1 MNHDTPQQSD
11 PNRENTASVSD
22 QATGDITANTYVPYV
37 APEDHS
43 EEAER
48 SRSILSLPIRPLT
61 LTAPFQW
68 LIQGARDF
76 GRAPW
81 LGLYFGFFFFLMGHA
96 LWWVFQSA
104 PAYALAL
111 SAGFLLMGPFICLG
125 LYYVSKKLEL
135 GEPPLFSEA
144 IFAWTPSFGAMA
156 IFAGVLLV
164 LEMLWG
170 RASLIV
176 FAVAFDGAL
185 DPNLG
190 TLAQILRP
198 ENIGF
203 LMTYFVVGAVFA
215 NLIYAA
221 SVIAIPMIMDRQ
233 CDAVSAGLTSF
244 RACLRNPLVMLLW
257 AALIAVLSVTAML
270 PYFLGMIVIIP
281 IIGHATWHAYRAI
294 VAPV

>member
-1 MNHDTPQQSD
+1 
-11 PNRENTASVSD
+11 
-22 QATGDITANTYVPYV
+22 
-37 APEDHS
+37 
-43 EEAER
+43 
-48 SRSILSLPIRPLT
+48 
-61 LTAPFQW
+61 
-68 LIQGARDF
+68 
-76 GRAPW
+76 
-81 LGLYFGFFFFLMGHA
+81 
-96 LWWVFQSA
+96 
-104 PAYALAL
+104 
-111 SAGFLLMGPFICLG
+111 MGPFICLG

-135 GEPPLFSEA
+135 GEKPLFNEA

-176 FAVAFDGAL
+176 FAVAFEGTL

-198 ENIGF
+198 ENVGF
-203 LMTYFVVGAVFA
+203 IATYVIVGAVFA
-215 NLIYAA
+215 TLIYAA

-244 RACLRNPLVMLLW
+244 RACLANPFVMLVW
-257 AALIAVLSVTAML
+257 AVLIALLSVLAML
-270 PYFLGMIVIIP
+270 PYFIGMIFIIP

-294 VAPV
+294 ITVE